1 MNHPQGKAH
10 HNLFPRETYSLQS
23 NVATGP
29 TRFTFGLANTK
40 LPNNLLMDRIT
51 TMCNSDT
58 IDFKVTDTDTDTV
71 LDDHLKK
78 PAALSASAFDDKNN
92 SDYFGNEQLKET
104 TVEAKAEAVTASTSA
119 EMDDKM
125 TELIFGDKTSFPL
138 NLTRMLES
146 VEAMGL
152 THIIRWT
159 NDGKKFVIYDVD
171 AFLNE
176 VLPKFFK

>member
-1 MNHPQGKAH
+1 M
-10 HNLFPRETYSLQS
+10 E
-23 NVATGP
+23 
-29 TRFTFGLANTK
+29 
-40 LPNNLLMDRIT
+40 
-51 TMCNSDT
+51 
-58 IDFKVTDTDTDTV
+58 
-71 LDDHLKK
+71 
-78 PAALSASAFDDKNN
+78 
-92 SDYFGNEQLKET
+92 
-104 TVEAKAEAVTASTSA
+104 AEAVTASTAA

-176 VLPKFFK
+176 VLAKFFK

>member
-1 MNHPQGKAH
+1 MNHPPQGTEQH
-10 HNLFPRETYSLQS
+10 HNLSPRETSSLQS
-23 NVATGP
+23 TVATG

-40 LPNNLLMDRIT
+40 LPSNLQMDRIT
-51 TMCNSDT
+51 TMSNNTT
-58 IDFKVTDTDTDTV
+58 IDFKVTDTDTDAV
-71 LDDHLKK
+71 LDDNLKK
-78 PAALSASAFDDKNN
+78 PAASASAFDNKNN
-92 SDYFGNEQLKET
+92 SNYIGNEQPKET
-104 TVEAKAEAVTASTSA
+104 TVEAEAVTASTAA

-152 THIIRWT
+152 AHIVRWT
-159 NDGKKFVIYDVD
+159 NDEKKFVIYDVD

>member
-1 MNHPQGKAH
+1 
-10 HNLFPRETYSLQS
+10 
-23 NVATGP
+23 
-29 TRFTFGLANTK
+29 
-40 LPNNLLMDRIT
+40 
-51 TMCNSDT
+51 
-58 IDFKVTDTDTDTV
+58 
-71 LDDHLKK
+71 
-78 PAALSASAFDDKNN
+78 
-92 SDYFGNEQLKET
+92 
-104 TVEAKAEAVTASTSA
+104 
-119 EMDDKM
+119 M